1 MSRHRYPLCPTS
13 GKIRYGERKD
23 VKMAMRQADCDRS
36 RARLNGVTCSRYEVR
51 SYSCSDCRGWHLT
64 SKPARPVLLAP
75 LVLLAEPVPQTAAQA
90 MLRMVADTKVLVR
103 AAA

>member
-1 MSRHRYPLCPTS
+1 MSRHRYPTCPTS

-23 VKMAMRQADCDRS
+23 VKLAMREADCDRA
-36 RARLNGVTCSRYEVR
+36 RARLNDAVCSRNEVR

-64 SKPARPVLLAP
+64 SKPARPVRLAP
-75 LVLLAEPVPQTAAQA
+75 LQNPTMLVPQSAAQA
-90 MLRMVADTKVLVR
+90 IMRMVADTGLIVR